1 MTVRPVSINQNQ
13 CCEFPTNAMEELS
26 VMAGGYIITPLGEI
40 ILVYDKENHCN
51 VFSKYINE
59 YLESKENI
67 QYDTL
72 SATKILCELGCCVYA
87 GIRLEYIKNKLGN
100 LDKTLVTLTIPN
112 NSENLTDIQKT
123 ICTKLIESNKS
134 RISGRKIFDIQY
146 GSFPDTVYTEEE
158 VTEILKNTNE
168 KRNTI
173 N

>member
-1 MTVRPVSINQNQ
+1 MTVRPLSINQNL
-13 CCEFPTNAMEELS
+13 CCEFSTNAMEELS

-72 SATKILCELGCCVYA
+72 SATKILCELGWCVYA

-112 NSENLTDIQKT
+112 NYENLTDIQKRFVQ
-123 ICTKLIESNKS
+123 N
-134 RISGRKIFDIQY
+134 
-146 GSFPDTVYTEEE
+146 
-158 VTEILKNTNE
+158 
-168 KRNTI
+168 
-173 N
+173 

>member
-1 MTVRPVSINQNQ
+1 MTVRPLSINQNL

-72 SATKILCELGCCVYA
+72 SATKILCELGCC
-87 GIRLEYIKNKLGN
+87 
-100 LDKTLVTLTIPN
+100 
-112 NSENLTDIQKT
+112 
-123 ICTKLIESNKS
+123 ICWN
-134 RISGRKIFDIQY
+134 
-146 GSFPDTVYTEEE
+146 
-158 VTEILKNTNE
+158 
-168 KRNTI
+168 
-173 N
+173 